1 MRADD
6 PTTTTASP
14 FIRPGATV
22 IVTGGAGRLGRSV
35 VQVLADAGYDVVSID
50 RSRLDAPSVRQL
62 DVDLLDA
69 AAAREAFAE
78 VAPDAVVHLAGI
90 AVPDALPDAQV
101 FDVNTRL
108 AWNVLEAGVACS
120 TRALLA
126 ASSPTVIGY
135 GAPDGWRPSYLP
147 LDEQHPVAPWNG
159 YAVGKVAIEEIIRM
173 AAHRYGER
181 SRFGLF
187 RPCYVIAPEEWSGA
201 VTQQGHTIAERLAD
215 PSLSAVAL
223 FNYVD
228 ARDAGDF
235 VRTWLERADTV
246 PNGDVFFVTAPDAL
260 VRRST
265 ADSLAALVPGTADA
279 AASIRGTD
287 PVFSGRRAQQ
297 LLGWTAR
304 HSWRTEL
311 VAQNLDDSLSPQPA
325 VQPSATPDEQEH
337 SHA

>member
-1 MRADD
+1 MRVED
-6 PTTTTASP
+6 PAAAESIG
-14 FIRPGATV
+14 IRPGATV

-35 VQVLADAGYDVVSID
+35 VRVLAEAGYDVVSID
-50 RSRLDAPSVRQL
+50 RARFDAPGVRQL

-78 VAPDAVVHLAGI
+78 VGPDAVVHLAGI
-90 AVPDALPDAQV
+90 AVPGAVPDAQV

-108 AWNVLEAGVACS
+108 VWNVLEAGVACA
-120 TRALLA
+120 TRALLV

-135 GAPDGWRPSYLP
+135 GAPAGWRPSYLP

-173 AAHRYGER
+173 AARRHGE
-181 SRFGLF
+181 STRFGIF
-187 RPCYVIAPEEWSGA
+187 RPCYVIAPEEWAGA
-201 VTQQGHTIAERLAD
+201 LTQQGHTIAARLAD

-223 FNYVD
+223 FNYID

-235 VRTWLERADTV
+235 VRTWMEQADSV
-246 PNGDVFFVTAPDAL
+246 PNGEVFFVTAPDAL
-260 VRRST
+260 VHGAT

-279 AASIRGTD
+279 ATSISGTD

-304 HSWRTEL
+304 RSWRTEL
-311 VAQNLDDSLSPQPA
+311 AALDNGLTHPSTTRL
-325 VQPSATPDEQEH
+325 SATPDDQEP